1 MCVYIW
7 LQTQALSNTFIHT
20 YTQHLIHFGARFLL
34 QMTLGKCNNVDTTV
48 VLDIEY
54 RVVMLRCDI
63 FLKTQYGL
71 AHFKYLWHFD
81 DTFSTVFIRISNYM
95 YQDLW

>member
-1 MCVYIW
+1 MFFTKCVCVY
-7 LQTQALSNTFIHT
+7 LVADSSFIEHFYM

-81 DTFSTVFIRISNYM
+81 DTFSTVFIRI
-95 YQDLW
+95 

>member
-1 MCVYIW
+1 
-7 LQTQALSNTFIHT
+7 
-20 YTQHLIHFGARFLL
+20 
-34 QMTLGKCNNVDTTV
+34 MTLGKCNNVDTTV

-81 DTFSTVFIRISNYM
+81 DTFSTVFNMFGVPYPVLALEH
-95 YQDLW
+95 LWSPGYGL